1 MSRVLVAIL
10 AAIAAI
16 LLVGGAVRVL
26 DDRAAPPIIIR
37 DPLQATEL
45 VVAVEGAVATP
56 GVYTLPPDARYQDAI
71 DAAGGLA
78 PDADIA
84 SVNMARRVRDEDRIV
99 VPVRGVGGGGLPE
112 ARATTEPVPPELAP
126 AGAPGPIDI
135 NRAGAGELDA
145 LPGIGEVLAQRIV
158 DHRDANG
165 PFQTVDDLAAVQGI
179 SRRLVDELRPLV
191 TAGP

>member
-10 AAIAAI
+10 AAVAAV

-26 DDRAAPPIIIR
+26 DDRSAPPIVIR
-37 DPLQATEL
+37 DPALATEI
-45 VVAVEGAVATP
+45 VVVVEGAVATP
-56 GVYTLPPDARYQDAI
+56 GVYTLPVDARYQDAVA
-71 DAAGGLA
+71 AAGGLT

-99 VPVRGVGGGGLPE
+99 VPVRGVGGGAVPE
-112 ARATTEPVPPELAP
+112 GGAGAQPLPPELSPAP
-126 AGAPGPIDI
+126 SAGRIDL
-135 NRAGAGELDA
+135 NSATAAQLDE

-158 DHRDANG
+158 GHREANG
-165 PFQTVDDLAAVQGI
+165 PFQSVDDLSALQGI

-191 TAGP
+191 TVGP